1 MSARSDDLARI
12 QEIYDVVVRTQSQLD
27 VLGFTRERFLDP
39 QNDADDLLAEG
50 FMNRVLRVTE
60 EVGRISDNVA
70 RQYGFDMRG
79 ASGVR
84 NRLAHAYMEVDREI
98 VWQMLN
104 EEFGVLLG
112 ACQNYCDD
120 RGLELA

>member
-27 VLGFTRERFLDP
+27 ALGFTRERFLDP

-50 FMNRVLRVTE
+50 FMNRVPRVTE

>member
-27 VLGFTRERFLDP
+27 ALGFTRERFLDP

-112 ACQNYCDD
+112 ACQN
-120 RGLELA
+120 

>member
-27 VLGFTRERFLDP
+27 ALGFTRERFLDP

-104 EEFGVLLG
+104 EELGVLLG

>member
-27 VLGFTRERFLDP
+27 ALGFTRERFLDP

-112 ACQNYCDD
+112 ACQKLL
-120 RGLELA
+120 RRQGA

>member
-27 VLGFTRERFLDP
+27 ALGFTRERFLDP

-112 ACQNYCDD
+112 ACHNYCDD